1 MPPHRPKTRPRNK
14 LVDTLIAGLG
24 NPGVQYEKTRHNAGF
39 RVVDALAKQYGANF
53 QSWQNLGVYAKV
65 FVGGKEVLIAKPQT
79 YMNLSGQLV
88 SGLARFYKIPPEK
101 ILICFDDMSLNVGDI
116 RLRASGSAGGQKGM
130 KHIIEQ
136 LGTDKIARLRVGIG
150 PKPPHFDAADFV
162 LGKFTVDEISALET
176 AIENAVKAIEVYLQD
191 GLEKAMNQFN

>member
-1 MPPHRPKTRPRNK
+1 MPTRLKNN
-14 LVDTLIAGLG
+14 LSYTLIAGLG

-39 RVVDALAKQYGANF
+39 RVVDSLAEQIGAEF
-53 QSWQNLGVYAKV
+53 QSWQNSGVYAKV
-65 FVGGKEVLIAKPQT
+65 TIGGQDVLLAKPMT

-101 ILICFDDMSLNVGDI
+101 ILICFDDMSLQVGNI

-150 PKPPHFDAADFV
+150 PKPDYFDAADFV
-162 LGKFTVDEISALET
+162 LGKFTNTEIPLLET
-176 AIENAVKAIEVYLQD
+176 AVQKATQAITVYLHD